1 MNFPIPIRQRNP
13 MITLFTH
20 HLPEPILHPAIMNRK
35 EHVRRSKM
43 HFNCSFHHWEVYM
56 VITHYLI
63 RTHLIYILHHSFP
76 ATSEIDVYIPR
87 RSHIRVRIKQRIPL
101 PLQDAVSKALVLEV
115 LANLHG
121 ILKQSD
127 ILLPNHFR
135 HHHPLHQ
142 QLLLWCQLL
151 WQSPDTIKQHPQQSL
166 HLGDTI

>member
-1 MNFPIPIRQRNP
+1 
-13 MITLFTH
+13 
-20 HLPEPILHPAIMNRK
+20 
-35 EHVRRSKM
+35 M
-43 HFNCSFHHWEVYM
+43 HFYCRFHHREVYM
-56 VITHYLI
+56 VITHHLI

-87 RSHIRVRIKQRIPL
+87 SSHIRVRIKRRIPL

-127 ILLPNHFR
+127 ILFSYLFR

-151 WQSPDTIKQHPQQSL
+151 WQPPDTMKQHTKQSL
-166 HLGDTI
+166 LLGDSI